1 MSTIASKLAAAALVC
16 FGVSGALAQEGGP
29 VMRTPLHSSEWPA
42 GYNATTITATFEPNS
57 VLPRHMHP
65 GVETGYVLEGELLLK
80 IDGQDDRKMKP
91 GDSWT
96 VPANMPHSAA
106 AGPSGLK
113 VLVSY
118 VLDKTKPFASP
129 AP

>member
-1 MSTIASKLAAAALVC
+1 
-16 FGVSGALAQEGGP
+16 
-29 VMRTPLHSSEWPA
+29 
-42 GYNATTITATFEPNS
+42 
-57 VLPRHMHP
+57 MHP

-80 IDGQDDRKMKP
+80 IDGKDDLKMKP